1 MSVDNKVVPV
11 LNKESMGISEGLP
24 LQASEGGVDE
34 LRKDMQRMMDMEA
47 IKQVK
52 HAYFRCLD
60 TANMEELAT
69 LCHPELSV
77 HYTGGDY
84 EIKLDGRD
92 QFIGAM
98 TQAFNAEGV
107 GRHNGYMP
115 EIQMVSETEATGI
128 WYLYDHYWALNAKHL
143 THGTA
148 LYWDRYLK
156 VDGRWAIKE
165 TKYQRIYQ
173 INETLQENPEVV
185 SHYLAAHG
193 AKLS

>member
-60 TANMEELAT
+60 TANMEELA
-69 LCHPELSV
+69 
-77 HYTGGDY
+77 YTGGDY

>member
-34 LRKDMQRMMDMEA
+34 LRKDMQR
-47 IKQVK
+47 
-52 HAYFRCLD
+52 D